1 MFPFALKFYPW
12 TILLGLLTDPSAVK
26 LIIIIIIIIV
36 VIMIMIMI
44 MIIITIVIIVI
55 IYFLIIIVVQFYGK
69 VEPIGVIRWFVLNQV
84 KEAWIII
91 NSPNGILGKKNESGT
106 GENWRKRIRQKQIK

>member
-1 MFPFALKFYPW
+1 MASSTLISPRPPY
-12 TILLGLLTDPSAVK
+12 LLGRYKRLTLD
-26 LIIIIIIIIV
+26 LIIS
-36 VIMIMIMI
+36 
-44 MIIITIVIIVI
+44 IITIIIIVI

-69 VEPIGVIRWFVLNQV
+69 VESIGVIRWFVLNQV

-91 NSPNGILGKKNESGT
+91 NSPNRILGKKNESGT

>member
-1 MFPFALKFYPW
+1 MFPFALNFCPW
-12 TILLGLLTDPSAVK
+12 TILLGLLTIPSAVK
-26 LIIIIIIIIV
+26 PFLI
-36 VIMIMIMI
+36 
-44 MIIITIVIIVI
+44 I

-106 GENWRKRIRQKQIK
+106 GENWMKRI

>member
-1 MFPFALKFYPW
+1 MFPFALKFCPW
-12 TILLGLLTDPSAVK
+12 TILLGFLTNPSAVK
-26 LIIIIIIIIV
+26 PIIIIIIIIIIIV
-36 VIMIMIMI
+36 III
-44 MIIITIVIIVI
+44 IIITIIIIVI

-69 VEPIGVIRWFVLNQV
+69 VEPIGVIRWFVLNHV

>member
-1 MFPFALKFYPW
+1 MFPFALKFCPW
-12 TILLGLLTDPSAVK
+12 TILLGLLTNPSAVK
-26 LIIIIIIIIV
+26 PIIIIIIII
-36 VIMIMIMI
+36 
-44 MIIITIVIIVI
+44 IITIIIIVI

-69 VEPIGVIRWFVLNQV
+69 VEPIGVIRWFVLNQL

-106 GENWRKRIRQKQIK
+106 GENWRKRIWRKQIK